1 MSKSKNDTEKEKR
14 KRGTNMDERETELF
28 VDILKHGDEGKL
40 WKVIHE
46 GTANKTER
54 HAVWL
59 KVANIF
65 SKETGKPFTFSQ
77 AKSKWG
83 RIKDALKKKHDK
95 FAVDREFRKQCSKTG
110 GGAPPQFPPVPD
122 VDDEGDELLIDDLDP
137 ADTNFNSLVRPED
150 RMSTSAGGQPGGG
163 AVGSQARGG
172 QSGGGAVGSQA
183 RGGQSGVG
191 AEEIP
196 VRGGSRLDYH
206 GGKDSHSSGGRSD
219 GGQGEVDQLESH
231 FSNYSEVE
239 TPRSPRPTFLSC
251 FRNSLVT
258 KLSSPVQRLRQSP
271 LALRANANV
280 SGPSSPMSR
289 VQAGTRSPSSLVGI
303 TSFSSA
309 EVSQDEVDPPLNIVG
324 EEEAVII
331 DGSGNHSV
339 IQVEKDS
346 SRNPKAVSKI
356 KNKSTIKD
364 ATSNYYIRMLEMQE
378 DLAGERMKVLKLKQR
393 LLTIKIRNEELKSPM
408 LSEGAGSRSDSEG
421 EDSNGN
427 CGAGEMSSEED
438 TFETDI

>member
-1 MSKSKNDTEKEKR
+1 
-14 KRGTNMDERETELF
+14 MDEGETQLF

-59 KVANIF
+59 KVANIL
-65 SKETGKPFTFSQ
+65 SRETGKPFTFSQ

-83 RIKDALKKKHDK
+83 HIKDSLKKKHDK
-95 FAVDREFRKQCSKTG
+95 FAVDREFRKQ
-110 GGAPPQFPPVPD
+110 FPPVPD
-122 VDDEGDELLIDDLDP
+122 VNDEGDELLIDDLDP

-163 AVGSQARGG
+163 AVGSQARGI
-172 QSGGGAVGSQA
+172 
-183 RGGQSGVG
+183 QSGVG

-219 GGQGEVDQLESH
+219 GGQGEVDQL
-231 FSNYSEVE
+231 E